1 MKTMKQYLIPV
12 IVVVCVIASTFLY
25 TKYHIDKQYKVR
37 QVENANLVGDKRYL
51 ESLVSSMINDMNQPL
66 SSCTLLK
73 RGQDSLALAQVASF
87 PCLLIYIPEADN
99 VCMSCVDYAISS
111 VKKAFVDFDKRTDIG
126 IVSQA
131 YNPDLKER
139 IINKKVYFLQDK
151 RALISVHNEF
161 NNPLYLVINK
171 EYQVISSFVPNANFD
186 NLTRSYLS
194 KVETGLLE

>member
-12 IVVVCVIASTFLY
+12 IVVICVIASTFLY
-25 TKYHIDKQYKVR
+25 TKYHIDKQHKVR
-37 QVENANLVGDKRYL
+37 QIENANIVGEKRYL
-51 ESLVSSMINDMNQPL
+51 ESLVYSMINDMNQSLP
-66 SSCTLLK
+66 SCTSLR
-73 RGQDSLALAQVASF
+73 RGQDSLTLAQAVSF

-111 VKKAFVDFDKRTDIG
+111 VKKVFSDFEKRTDIG
-126 IVSQA
+126 IISQA

-151 RALISVHNEF
+151 RALISVYNEF

-171 EYQVISSFVPNANFD
+171 EYQVVSSFVPNANFD

-194 KVETGLLE
+194 KVEAALVE